1 MTGSVLAAVCRGLLG
16 HVLHRVSPHRPGR
29 ALSSRVLPWRPW
41 TRHQPVPTLQEV
53 RRVSVTWEEGKVSDV
68 LSALGGKGR
77 TPLPGSPGASS
88 VSCGVPQGP
97 TGSSASEWLELRAQ
111 LRPRVPVPA
120 AGALRRMGARVPSGS
135 PRAAP
140 RRALG
145 SPRSPRLRSSTAARR
160 GRPVCSTTGRF
171 DRVPPQPKTFR
182 VPRGF
187 QIRAKL

>member
-16 HVLHRVSPHRPGR
+16 HVLRRVSPHRPGR

-53 RRVSVTWEEGKVSDV
+53 RRVSVTWEEGKVSDI

-77 TPLPGSPGASS
+77 APVTRFPRCVL
-88 VSCGVPQGP
+88 GVLRSP
-97 TGSSASEWLELRAQ
+97 TGSSASEWPELQLRAQ

-145 SPRSPRLRSSTAARR
+145 SPRSPRLRSSTAPHR

-171 DRVPPQPKTFR
+171 DRVPPQPKTFW